1 MSSGGTPA
9 PTTGFFNTFFTAL
22 VTPTS
27 RTYCIHFSIT
37 LTHTHPAPH
46 TGGSVTLASTD
57 PFAAPIVDPNFLS
70 TPFDIAAM
78 RHAVRSIVRFASAP
92 AWSDFLTGPAAD
104 FADVDI
110 DDDDSVDA
118 WARAQA
124 STIWHPV
131 GTARM
136 GKCGDAGGDAGAV
149 VNPDLTVQGARG
161 LRIVDASVLVRIYAC
176 RRDQTVRC

>member
-1 MSSGGTPA
+1 
-9 PTTGFFNTFFTAL
+9 
-22 VTPTS
+22 
-27 RTYCIHFSIT
+27 
-37 LTHTHPAPH
+37 
-46 TGGSVTLASTD
+46 
-57 PFAAPIVDPNFLS
+57 
-70 TPFDIAAM
+70 M

-92 AWSDFLTGPAAD
+92 AWSDFLTGPAAG

-136 GKCGDAGGDAGAV
+136 GKCGDAGAV

-161 LRIVDASVLVRIYAC
+161 LRIVDASVLVRIWVCPGRYWIE
-176 RRDQTVRC
+176 